1 VAKDENAKH
10 ECVYV
15 GPHEITPMEPLES
28 APATPSYELAR
39 SVSLSVLGGD
49 RGSIKSL
56 PHFVRRC
63 KQRSFDV
70 FDVEYTIRNGECVKS
85 EYCPDFQSHKYTF
98 RCLIDGVEFD
108 AAFALS
114 AKHDLIKAPLLYL
127 ISGCWKT
134 ETGSR
139 AVRY

>member
-28 APATPSYELAR
+28 APVTPSYELAR
-39 SVSLSVLGGD
+39 SVSL
-49 RGSIKSL
+49 
-56 PHFVRRC
+56 
-63 KQRSFDV
+63 
-70 FDVEYTIRNGECVKS
+70 KS